1 MSETLRAVAPKAFGA
16 VLSAL
21 GLVPLQSAEDSGHYN
36 YDEATT

>member
-1 MSETLRAVAPKAFGA
+1 MSETLRAVACA

-21 GLVPLQSAEDSGHYN
+21 GLARLQSAEDSGHYN